1 MSETQTGSGHGVDEN
16 LRKGRIGVLGIVFFV
31 VAAAA
36 PLAGMTGV
44 VPGAIVLGSGA
55 GVPGVYLIT
64 GLTLLLFSVGYAAMS
79 HRVTNA
85 GAFFAYVGRGL
96 GTNAGVASA
105 FVSMV
110 AYLAV
115 QWCIYGYFGAVMS
128 AEMQSHFNINQPWYL
143 WAFLALAV
151 ALILSLLGVDVGAKV
166 LGVFMTLELASLII
180 SGVAM
185 LINGGPEGINFS
197 ASFSPS
203 NIFHGGIAGTAGIA
217 FAFASASFIGFE
229 ATAIYGEE
237 TKDPKRAVP
246 RATYLAITIITLL
259 FVVVSFGMVTGMG
272 ASKAIDQ
279 SVALSTLD
287 KVPLANPA
295 NVLISLAN
303 QYVGSWLGTL
313 MGWLVLSS
321 LFAANVAFQNSAARY
336 LFAMGR
342 GGVLP
347 KWFDHV
353 NGRGAPRNA
362 AIFTA
367 VGSFLCITY
376 FAVRHLDP
384 VYNLF
389 YWLSAVAVLAIVIVE
404 VLVSISVVRYFS
416 KEPGDVNIFTRVI
429 APILAV
435 IGLVGMEYLM
445 MSHFSLLA
453 GTVKDG
459 ADPTTQSWVQNTTG
473 TVLISIPFVALIIG
487 FIVGIAGK
495 ENDEA
500 VKDFVS

>member
-1 MSETQTGSGHGVDEN
+1 VSEAQSGSGHVVDEN

-79 HRVTNA
+79 NRVTNA

-96 GTNAGVASA
+96 GAKAGVATA
-105 FVSMV
+105 FASMV

-115 QWCIYGYFGAVMS
+115 QWCIYGYFGAVM
-128 AEMQSHFNINQPWYL
+128 AGEMDARFGISQPWYI
-143 WAFLALAV
+143 WAFLALGV
-151 ALILSLLGVDVGAKV
+151 ALILSIMGVDVGAKV

-180 SGVAM
+180 AGVAM

-197 ASFSPS
+197 ASFAPS
-203 NIFHGGIAGTAGIA
+203 HIFQGGLMGTAGIA

-237 TKDPKRAVP
+237 TKDPKHAVP

-259 FVVVSFGMVTGMG
+259 FVVVSFGMITGMG

-279 SVALSTLD
+279 SVVLSTVGD
-287 KVPLANPA
+287 VPLANPA

-303 QYVGSWLGTL
+303 QYVGTWLGTL

-336 LFAMGR
+336 MYAMGR

-347 KWFDHV
+347 RWFDHV
-353 NGRGAPRNA
+353 NRRGAPQNA
-362 AIFTA
+362 ALVTA

-389 YWLSAVAVLAIVIVE
+389 YWLSAVAVIAIVIVE
-404 VLVSISVVRYFS
+404 VLVSISVIRYFA
-416 KEPGDVNIFTRVI
+416 KDPGDTGIFTRLI
-429 APILAV
+429 APLLAV
-435 IGLVGMEYLM
+435 LGLVGMEYLM

-459 ADPTTQSWVQNTTG
+459 ADPTTQAWVQNTTG
-473 TVLISIPFVALIIG
+473 TVLIAIPFVALVIG
-487 FIVGIAGK
+487 YIVGVMRTETDA
-495 ENDEA
+495 A